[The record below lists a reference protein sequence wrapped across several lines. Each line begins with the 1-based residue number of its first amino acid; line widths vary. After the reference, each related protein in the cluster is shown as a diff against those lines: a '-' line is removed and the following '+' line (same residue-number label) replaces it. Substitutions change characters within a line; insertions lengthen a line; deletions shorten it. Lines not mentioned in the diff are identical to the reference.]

1 MMEDRIK
8 QIMEY
13 LNLSQ
18 QEFAQKLELSPASLS
33 NIFNGRSK
41 PTNNHV
47 QAIHRAFPSI
57 NTNWLMFGEG
67 DMLNSS
73 SRNSDSQNSEKNDAD
88 GNSAL
93 LDFGSGNQKE
103 SSSSDGRDLFSGF
116 SKSNQTNV
124 VQSKSGEKTIT
135 KVVTEQ
141 KIIRPKILEIR
152 VFYDDQTFESFVPS
166 EKRNVSR

>member
-73 SRNSDSQNSEKNDAD
+73 SRNSDSQNSEKNDAG